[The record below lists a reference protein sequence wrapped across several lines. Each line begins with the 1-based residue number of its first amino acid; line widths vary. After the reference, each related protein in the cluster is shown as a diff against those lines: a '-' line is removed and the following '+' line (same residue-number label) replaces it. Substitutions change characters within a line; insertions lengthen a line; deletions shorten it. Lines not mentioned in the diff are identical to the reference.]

1 MAQAPGGRRRTGQI
15 VSKGSDRWLVRVY
28 LGQKDGRLHYHN
40 KTIHGT
46 RKDAQA
52 YLTAK
57 LRERDLGTLAPRTT
71 ETLDAYLD
79 HWLRDVAP
87 MTRKPRTLSNDGN
100 VLRLYVRPHLGGF
113 RLADLSPLH
122 VQDLYRKLSAA
133 GLSPK
138 TIRHARTTLGTALG
152 HAVHPDRRIPFNPVA
167 GTRAPRLRS
176 KAMRVF
182 SAEQALAFL
191 AAIEGHPHQALFTL
205 ALCTG
210 MRPEEYLGL
219 ERRDVDLPAGS
230 LTVNRVLVNDHGRVY
245 YDGDPKSDSAR
256 RTLLVPEPAL
266 TLLKAHMLTSPHKD
280 PEAPVFAYPDG
291 RPLDARNLNRRQFQP
306 LCRRLGL
313 PVIRLYDLRHTHATL
328 MHAAGVDPKVYGA
341 GLGHSSITVTMDTY
355 THVLP
360 AMKREAVERFEAFLL
375 PEKRAGR

>member
-1 MAQAPGGRRRTGQI
+1 MSRTPGEIIQRGEST
-15 VSKGSDRWLVRVY
+15 WLVRID
-28 LGQKDGRLHYHN
+28 LGRTTDGRRHRIS

-46 RKDAQA
+46 RKDAQT

-79 HWLRDVAP
+79 RWLRDVAP
-87 MTRKPRTLSNDGN
+87 MTRKPRTLSNDRN
-100 VLRLYVRPHLGGF
+100 VLRLYVRPHLGGY

-122 VQDLYRKLSAA
+122 VQETYRKLVAA

-138 TIRHARTTLGTALG
+138 TVRHAGTTLGTALG
-152 HAVHPDRRIPFNPVA
+152 HAVHPERLIPVNPVA
-167 GTRAPRLRS
+167 GTKAPRLR
-176 KAMRVF
+176 KKEMRVF
-182 SAEQALAFL
+182 TVDQAVAFL
-191 AAIEGHPHQALFTL
+191 RAVASHRHAALFTL

-219 ERRDVDLPAGS
+219 QRHDVDLPAGT
-230 LTVNRVLVNDHGRVY
+230 LTVSRVLVNDHGKTSY
-245 YDGDPKSDSAR
+245 EHDPKTDSAR
-256 RTLLVPEPAL
+256 RVLLVPEPAL
-266 TLLKAHMLTSPHKD
+266 TLLKAHMLTSPRKD
-280 PEAPVFAYPDG
+280 PQAPVFAYPDG

-306 LCRRLGL
+306 LCRHARL

-341 GLGHSSITVTMDTY
+341 GLGHSSITVTLDTY
-355 THVLP
+355 THIVP
-360 AMKREAVERFEAFLL
+360 AMKREAIERFEALL
-375 PEKRAGR
+375 EAEAAPPPFRPG